1 MQRLMAR
8 LNLKS
13 VVMIPH
19 MLLVAGLTLLVLNP
33 QSHAQVSFAPAATYN
48 VGSQPYSVTAA
59 DVNGDGKVDL
69 ICANYGD
76 NTLSVLTNNGSGGF
90 VLSSTL
96 DVGTPPWWARPYS
109 VTAADVNGDGKV
121 DLICANFGNN
131 TLSVLTNDGSGGFVL
146 ASTLDVGDDP
156 ISVTAADVNGD
167 GKVDLICANYYSP
180 SSPSYNTLTVL
191 TNDGSGGF
199 VIASAPVV
207 GLYPQSVTAADVN
220 GDGTADLVCANWGY
234 NTLSVLTNAGSGDFV
249 LSSTLNVGVQPIS
262 VTTAD
267 VNGDGKVDL
276 ICANHGTNTL
286 SVLTNDGSGGFVL
299 ASSPVVGRLPY
310 SITAADVN
318 GDGKVDLICANLG
331 DGTLSVLT
339 NDGSGVFVLASSPVV
354 GRAPISVTTADVN
367 GDGRPSLICANSSDN
382 TLSVLFNTS
391 PFGPGAIATATAL
404 VTNGFV
410 VAATITDAGGYDYT
424 NVQVVQIVG
433 GGGSGAQATATVSN
447 GIVTA
452 IIILNAGYG
461 YTGVPSVIISP
472 PFVSPP
478 SLGIVPASRLG
489 FKSLAVGGSYQLQVS
504 QLGTWGNL
512 GSPFVAATNSY
523 SQYVD
528 GTVSSSLYR
537 LVVLPFPSQAAA
549 TPELAYGFVVGAT
562 VTSGGSGYVSVPAVN
577 IVGGD
582 GIGAQATA
590 TVSNGAVTAI
600 NIVNAGF
607 GYTST
612 PTIQIDPPPI
622 SALLPDITN
631 AVRLDYSGLMI
642 SLNYQLQVSPNLAG
656 WTNFGAGFTATAGT
670 NLQYLDAEM
679 GSEFFRLSKP

>member
-267 VNGDGKVDL
+267 VNGDG
-276 ICANHGTNTL
+276 
-286 SVLTNDGSGGFVL
+286 
-299 ASSPVVGRLPY
+299 
-310 SITAADVN
+310 
-318 GDGKVDLICANLG
+318 
-331 DGTLSVLT
+331 
-339 NDGSGVFVLASSPVV
+339 
-354 GRAPISVTTADVN
+354 
-367 GDGRPSLICANSSDN
+367 RPSLICANSSDN

-424 NVQVVQIVG
+424 NVPVVQIVG